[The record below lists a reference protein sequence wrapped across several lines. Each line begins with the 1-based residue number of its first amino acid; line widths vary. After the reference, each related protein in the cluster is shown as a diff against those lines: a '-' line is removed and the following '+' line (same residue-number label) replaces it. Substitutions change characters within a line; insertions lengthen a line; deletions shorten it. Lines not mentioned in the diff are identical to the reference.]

1 MCKIH
6 SPFLSHLLDTSTSPR
21 HTPPILL
28 HIPSSPYLITL
39 TMWCY
44 LHADFCRPHTRSSPP
59 LPPTLSLVHSVPF
72 SQFSDKQE
80 RQDQSNV
87 IAQQPANA
95 ICLKDQVFAIH
106 LPLNSC
112 LHHFS
117 CFYSCYS
124 SLCFPPLFLRLL
136 SSIPGV
142 FIRLYYNQI
151 WSEGGLSFFINY
163 RPKIMRI
170 YFESIFKIGRQYTL
184 LFLSHLNVNI
194 VQSPTN

>member
-1 MCKIH
+1 MLI
-6 SPFLSHLLDTSTSPR
+6 LQ
-21 HTPPILL
+21 TPP
-28 HIPSSPYLITL
+28 P
-39 TMWCY
+39 
-44 LHADFCRPHTRSSPP
+44 
-59 LPPTLSLVHSVPF
+59 PPTLPLSLSF

-124 SLCFPPLFLRLL
+124 SLSFPPLVPRLRLL

-151 WSEGGLSFFINY
+151 WSKGGLSFFINY
-163 RPKIMRI
+163 RPQLMWM
-170 YFESIFKIGRQYTL
+170 YSESIFKIGRRYSL
-184 LFLSHLNVNI
+184 LFLSHLNVNM

>member
-1 MCKIH
+1 
-6 SPFLSHLLDTSTSPR
+6 
-21 HTPPILL
+21 
-28 HIPSSPYLITL
+28 
-39 TMWCY
+39 MWCY
-44 LHADFCRPHTRSSPP
+44 LHADFADPN
-59 LPPTLSLVHSVPF
+59 PPTTTTNTATVSLSLSLSP
-72 SQFSDKQE
+72 QFSDKQE

-112 LHHFS
+112 PHHFS
-117 CFYSCYS
+117 CFYSCNS
-124 SLCFPPLFLRLL
+124 SPFQPSPSFFFFLFI

-163 RPKIMRI
+163 RPQMMGM
-170 YFESIFKIGRQYTL
+170 YSESIFKIGRRYSL
-184 LFLSHLNVNI
+184 LFLSHLNVNT

>member
-1 MCKIH
+1 MLILQT
-6 SPFLSHLLDTSTSPR
+6 PTHL
-21 HTPPILL
+21 
-28 HIPSSPYLITL
+28 
-39 TMWCY
+39 
-44 LHADFCRPHTRSSPP
+44 P
-59 LPPTLSLVHSVPF
+59 LPPTLSPSLPPTPPPPPAPRPPPSPP
-72 SQFSDKQE
+72 FSDKQA

-112 LHHFS
+112 PHHFS
-117 CFYSCYS
+117 CFYSCNSSPSQPPHPPTHPSTPCFPLS
-124 SLCFPPLFLRLL
+124 SLSI

-163 RPKIMRI
+163 RPQMTGM
-170 YFESIFKIGRQYTL
+170 YSESFFKIGRRYSL
-184 LFLSHLNVNI
+184 LFLSHLNVNT